1 MQSAGQFLVPL
12 SAFFDW
18 FNTPGIV
25 AVGVMLFMLFKLR
38 ANYLLRLSTDIT
50 PEKFNIGLGV
60 GSALSIVSTLLL
72 TTTSLMFLE
81 NVVEMTGVGLNPDRA
96 HAAGIDQT
104 RYPATQP
111 SSVGVMAAKGFG
123 TAAAKN
129 KYGQA
134 VIVVSVLL
142 LVIGAGYAFTMLNL
156 SFWESFLAMSM
167 GVGLPEELSKAAAG
181 LLVLYMIFDTKSLS
195 EFQFRRAVL
204 AAFGIAGLGFGAGEA
219 LKYFGEYAHE
229 GANAFA
235 YGLRAVY
242 CVTLHGA
249 WTLIVGGML
258 ATSLPQDPKLLE
270 NKKIDTFY
278 MLLLAS
284 IPTAIAHGL
293 YNTLCF
299 QDNILLALSW
309 GGLSIFVAFRVI
321 EAFLKENQE
330 ESKPPPLPS

>member
-1 MQSAGQFLVPL
+1 MQNAGQFLVQL

-25 AVGVMLFMLFKLR
+25 AVGVMLFILFKLR

-72 TTTSLMFLE
+72 TTTSFMFLE
-81 NVVEMTGVGLNPDRA
+81 NVVEMTGVGLNPDRV
-96 HAAGIDQT
+96 HSAGIDQK
-104 RYPATQP
+104 RYP
-111 SSVGVMAAKGFG
+111 SSVGVIAAKGLG
-123 TAAAKN
+123 AAAQN
-129 KYGQA
+129 KYGLA

-156 SFWESFLAMSM
+156 GFWGSFLAMSM
-167 GVGLPEELSKAAAG
+167 GVGLPEELCKAAAG

-219 LKYFGEYAHE
+219 LKYFGMLAHYE
-229 GANAFA
+229 GANAFD

-299 QDNILLALSW
+299 QENILALPW
-309 GGLSIFVAFRVI
+309 GGLSIFVAFRVV

>member
-1 MQSAGQFLVPL
+1 MQNAGQFLVQL

-25 AVGVMLFMLFKLR
+25 AVGVMLFILFKLR

-96 HAAGIDQT
+96 HSAGIDQK
-104 RYPATQP
+104 RFP
-111 SSVGVMAAKGFG
+111 SSVGGIAAKGLG
-123 TAAAKN
+123 VAAQN
-129 KYGQA
+129 KYGLA

-142 LVIGAGYAFTMLNL
+142 LVIGAGYAFTVLNL
-156 SFWESFLAMSM
+156 GFWESFLAMSV
-167 GVGLPEELSKAAAG
+167 GVGLTEELSKAAAG

-195 EFQFRRAVL
+195 EFQFRRVVL

-219 LKYFGEYAHE
+219 LKYFGMLAHYE
-229 GANAFA
+229 GANAFD

-299 QDNILLALSW
+299 QENILALPW
-309 GGLSIFVAFRVI
+309 GGLSIFVAFRVV

>member
-25 AVGVMLFMLFKLR
+25 AVGVMLFILFKLR
-38 ANYLLRLSTDIT
+38 ANYLLRLSPDIT

-81 NVVEMTGVGLNPDRA
+81 NVVEMTGVGVNPDRA
-96 HAAGIDQT
+96 HSAGIDQN
-104 RYPATQP
+104 RYP
-111 SSVGVMAAKGFG
+111 SSVGGIAARGLG

-142 LVIGAGYAFTMLNL
+142 LVIGAGYAFTVLNL
-156 SFWESFLAMSM
+156 GFWESFLAMSV
-167 GVGLPEELSKAAAG
+167 GVGLTEELSKAAAG

-195 EFQFRRAVL
+195 EFQFRRVVL

-229 GANAFA
+229 GHGAFV

-293 YNTLCF
+293 YNTLCS
-299 QDNILLALSW
+299 QDSILFLLW